1 MPTLPSRGRCLAS
14 TEKEYAKLVKAH
26 AALKAER
33 DEFATLLNDAAVALD
48 ALGVPRL
55 CVTPAQRVRLL
66 GKNGFVLRFIKTKLG
81 TWGWTKV
88 GS

>member
-1 MPTLPSRGRCLAS
+1 M
-14 TEKEYAKLVKAH
+14 KAH

-48 ALGVPRL
+48 ELGVPRL
-55 CVTPAQRVRLL
+55 CVTPAERVRLL
-66 GKNGFVLRFIKTKLG
+66 GKNGCVLRFVKTKLG
-81 TWGWTKV
+81 KWGWTRI